1 METRKYGN
9 TGMNVSTLGFGGAE
23 IGKNVSKTDVAT
35 LLNSALDA
43 GLNVIDTAE
52 CYGDSEELIGE
63 DVCTFGVMTTICSPN
78 VDMLPGSKVR
88 IGMPKYWSKRLT
100 AV

>member
-63 DVCTFGVMTTICSPN
+63 VLSHRRDDYYLFTKCGHLCRDRRSGLGCQSTGAN
-78 VDMLPGSKVR
+78 D
-88 IGMPKYWSKRLT
+88 
-100 AV
+100 